1 MKIYTINIVTSTK
14 NKELYERVAVNEY
27 PLVIRCTNEDRLK
40 EILKDR
46 VEYIRQILKTETL
59 YNHAVYMIR
68 ELTLNERCEIRDFEI
83 PVKDIVLIY
92 NELE

>member
-27 PLVIRCTNEDRLK
+27 PLVIRCINEDRLK